1 MHNCTLHNVLRS
13 ADTTYQSYFRVFQVN
28 LEMRFKFMMCYKSE
42 RNIVLLSKMLLIFF
56 YLLTGT
62 VLFPFPSNSDSHRS
76 PNAGLSLTAEIN
88 ALTSTPGFLAIFVC
102 MKSREAWLKD
112 DAS

>member
-1 MHNCTLHNVLRS
+1 LRIAQYVLRS
-13 ADTTYQSYFRVFQVN
+13 ADTRYQSYFQVFQVN
-28 LEMRFKFMMCYKSE
+28 IEMRFKFMMCYKSK
-42 RNIVLLSKMLLIFF
+42 RNIVLLSNVLLILF

-62 VLFPFPSNSDSHRS
+62 VLYSPFPSNSDSHRS

-102 MKSREAWLKD
+102 MKSREAWLKG
-112 DAS
+112 